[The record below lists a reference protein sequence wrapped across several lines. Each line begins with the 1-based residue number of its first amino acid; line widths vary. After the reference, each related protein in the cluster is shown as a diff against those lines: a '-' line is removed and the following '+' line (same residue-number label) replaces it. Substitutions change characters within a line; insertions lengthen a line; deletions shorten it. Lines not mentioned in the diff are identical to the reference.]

1 MAYLT
6 YRVEITRDESQAS
19 ANASIEVTA
28 YIDRVPETDA
38 PEVGRLSR
46 AYKGVWNSRLQYT
59 GDFESLSEAQAAIE
73 AAYPEVDLIRCYEY
87 SVNQEFPNQTPDL
100 RKSGGKW
107 LPTQASLTRS
117 SPPQIKW
124 QVE

>member
-1 MAYLT
+1 MTYLT

-59 GDFESLSEAQAAIE
+59 GDFESLSEALAAIE
-73 AAYPEVDLIRCYEY
+73 AAYPEVELIRCYEY
-87 SVNQEFPNQTPDL
+87 SVDQEFPNQTPDL

>member
-6 YRVEITRDESQAS
+6 YRVEITRDKSQAS

-46 AYKGVWNSRLQYT
+46 AYKGVWNSQLQYT
-59 GDFESLSEAQAAIE
+59 GDFKSLSEALAAIE
-73 AAYPEVDLIRCYEY
+73 AAYPEVELIRCYEY
-87 SVNQEFPNQTPDL
+87 SVDQEFPNQTPDL

>member
-1 MAYLT
+1 
-6 YRVEITRDESQAS
+6 
-19 ANASIEVTA
+19 
-28 YIDRVPETDA
+28 
-38 PEVGRLSR
+38 
-46 AYKGVWNSRLQYT
+46 
-59 GDFESLSEAQAAIE
+59 LSEAQAAIE

-107 LPTQASLTRS
+107 LPTQASLPRS

>member
-6 YRVEITRDESQAS
+6 YRVEITRDELQAS

-59 GDFESLSEAQAAIE
+59 GDFESLSEALAAIE
-73 AAYPEVDLIRCYEY
+73 AAYPEVELIRCYEY
-87 SVNQEFPNQTPDL
+87 SVDQEFPNQTPDL

>member
-1 MAYLT
+1 MTYLT